1 MQLYYQRTLFN
12 FFLNLKFYI
21 KKLFLHNIW
30 KYKSIP
36 LLNSEKYLNIK
47 INTAQNIYSCA
58 VCDPALRRIFYIQN
72 LNLRKNAALKTAHW
86 HITSMRGEWPG
97 ASPVARPTGLEPAT
111 NGIGIRYSIQ
121 IELRANINREQ
132 GSAPWFFLFKIIS
145 RILLCDF
152 HVLY

>member
-36 LLNSEKYLNIK
+36 LLNLEKYLNIK

-58 VCDPALRRIFYIQN
+58 VSGTPLRRIFYIQN

-86 HITSMRGEWPG
+86 HITSMRGEWHA
-97 ASPVARPTGLEPAT
+97 ASPDFLYTKFKSTQERGIKNRTLTYNINARWVARRFAG
-111 NGIGIRYSIQ
+111 
-121 IELRANINREQ
+121 
-132 GSAPWFFLFKIIS
+132 FFIYKI
-145 RILLCDF
+145 
-152 HVLY
+152 